1 MKQQTKHIE
10 NQIAELEQQGKHV
23 KNQIVQL

>member
-1 MKQQTKHIE
+1 MKQQTKHTE
-10 NQIAELEQQGKHV
+10 NQIVELEQQGKHV

>member
-10 NQIAELEQQGKHV
+10 NQIVELEQQGKHV